1 MTLYLRVVLTFLAVV
16 VVSVLLAFFIAML
29 LYTNRITTELQASLL
44 KAGNQL
50 AEMSNEYQTTKLE
63 TLLEGSTKFNDSYS
77 LFLFDNSGYLASF
90 GVEKKNDM
98 SEMDQQKVISVLQGN
113 IYQNEKTNFIYTDF
127 KQSTSLMIGIP
138 LAVNGR
144 QYALFLTPKVSEVAR
159 KQTRD
164 SITTVLLI
172 VLLVGSLLILVASR
186 YIVSPMK
193 KLTRAT
199 NRLARGNFNVNVNI
213 QRNDEIGLLAE
224 GFNHMAGELK
234 QLEQMRQDF
243 VSNVSHE
250 IQSPLTSIR
259 GFSKVLRQSALQEE
273 ERHRYLEIIERES
286 ERLTRLSEN
295 LLKLASLES
304 EQHPFHPSTYNLD
317 EQLRRVLVFYEPQW
331 SEKEQVLDLNLP
343 RVKISADADQLNQ
356 VWTNLLGNA
365 IKFTPPQGIIQIK
378 LAAKTDHV
386 VISIQDTGIG
396 IKKEE
401 QERIFERFYKAD
413 HARQWGTGGSG
424 LGLAI
429 VRKILERH
437 QGSISVASEPGEGTL
452 FTVILPIITYL
463 QENHK

>member
-1 MTLYLRVVLTFLAVV
+1 M
-16 VVSVLLAFFIAML
+16 
-29 LYTNRITTELQASLL
+29 
-44 KAGNQL
+44 
-50 AEMSNEYQTTKLE
+50 
-63 TLLEGSTKFNDSYS
+63 
-77 LFLFDNSGYLASF
+77 
-90 GVEKKNDM
+90 
-98 SEMDQQKVISVLQGN
+98 
-113 IYQNEKTNFIYTDF
+113 
-127 KQSTSLMIGIP
+127 
-138 LAVNGR
+138 
-144 QYALFLTPKVSEVAR
+144 
-159 KQTRD
+159 
-164 SITTVLLI
+164 
-172 VLLVGSLLILVASR
+172 
-186 YIVSPMK
+186 
-193 KLTRAT
+193 
-199 NRLARGNFNVNVNI
+199 
-213 QRNDEIGLLAE
+213 
-224 GFNHMAGELK
+224 
-234 QLEQMRQDF
+234 
-243 VSNVSHE
+243 
-250 IQSPLTSIR
+250 
-259 GFSKVLRQSALQEE
+259 
-273 ERHRYLEIIERES
+273 EIIERES

-304 EQHPFHPSTYNLD
+304 EHHPFHPSTYDLD

-365 IKFTPPQGIIQIK
+365 IKFTPPQGMIQLK

-413 HARQWGTGGSG
+413 HARQRGTGGSG

-463 QENHK
+463 QKNHK